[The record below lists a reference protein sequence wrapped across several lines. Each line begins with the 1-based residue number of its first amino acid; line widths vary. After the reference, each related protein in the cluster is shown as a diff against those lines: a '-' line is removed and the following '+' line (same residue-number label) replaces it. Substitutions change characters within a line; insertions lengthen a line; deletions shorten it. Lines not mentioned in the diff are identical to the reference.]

1 MFHVKHN
8 VIIIGSGPA
17 GYTAAIYLGRAG
29 LNPVMVTGALSPG
42 GQLVNTTEVE
52 NFPGFPEGILGPDL
66 MDRMKE
72 QAKRFGTTYI
82 ADDVSSIEACESDS
96 VKPTYRVT
104 LSDDS
109 QLEASSLIIA
119 TGSSFRKLGVPGEQ
133 ELSGH
138 GVSYC
143 ATCDGF
149 FFRNKPIVVVGGGD
163 SAFEEAL
170 FLTRFGSSVTLIHRR
185 DSFRASQIMV
195 DRAKA
200 NPTITLMTNTVVTS
214 ITGTSS
220 PTQNTGAPIAIP
232 GLTLKRPAVAP
243 ASVSSIAAVMR
254 DAVCFFTVLPPAYT
268 ETATIA
274 GRMRRSPSRYPFWNT
289 SQTLSLSYSLSS
301 TCLMAL
307 WRLGSKVSPNA
318 AISVTPSF
326 SKAFWIC
333 AKVSSTPFL

>member
-82 ADDVSSIEACESDS
+82 TDDVSSIEACESDS

-119 TGSSFRKLGVPGEQ
+119 TGSSFRKQGCPANR
-133 ELSGH
+133 SCPDMA
-138 GVSYC
+138 SRT
-143 ATCDGF
+143 A
-149 FFRNKPIVVVGGGD
+149 PP
-163 SAFEEAL
+163 AMA
-170 FLTRFGSSVTLIHRR
+170 SS
-185 DSFRASQIMV
+185 S
-195 DRAKA
+195 
-200 NPTITLMTNTVVTS
+200 
-214 ITGTSS
+214 GTS
-220 PTQNTGAPIAIP
+220 
-232 GLTLKRPAVAP
+232 
-243 ASVSSIAAVMR
+243 
-254 DAVCFFTVLPPAYT
+254 
-268 ETATIA
+268 
-274 GRMRRSPSRYPFWNT
+274 
-289 SQTLSLSYSLSS
+289 LSWS
-301 TCLMAL
+301 
-307 WRLGSKVSPNA
+307 
-318 AISVTPSF
+318 
-326 SKAFWIC
+326 
-333 AKVSSTPFL
+333 

>member
-109 QLEASSLIIA
+109 QLEASALIIA

-232 GLTLKRPAVAP
+232 GLTIKRPAVAP
-243 ASVSSIAAVMR
+243 ASVSSIAVRNVVTGEENTLDTNAVFVAIGHTPATDFAAGVVDR
-254 DAVCFFTVLPPAYT
+254 DDDGYVVVQGASTVTSAPGIFA
-268 ETATIA
+268 A
-274 GRMRRSPSRYPFWNT
+274 GDCVDRTYR
-289 SQTLSLSYSLSS
+289 Q
-301 TCLMAL
+301 
-307 WRLGSKVSPNA
+307 
-318 AISVTPSF
+318 AISAAGMGCRAALDTQ
-326 SKAFWIC
+326 AYL
-333 AKVSSTPFL
+333 TD

>member
-109 QLEASSLIIA
+109 QLEASSVSLGCPA
-119 TGSSFRKLGVPGEQ
+119 NRSCPDMASRTAPPAMASS
-133 ELSGH
+133 S
-138 GVSYC
+138 
-143 ATCDGF
+143 
-149 FFRNKPIVVVGGGD
+149 
-163 SAFEEAL
+163 
-170 FLTRFGSSVTLIHRR
+170 
-185 DSFRASQIMV
+185 
-195 DRAKA
+195 
-200 NPTITLMTNTVVTS
+200 
-214 ITGTSS
+214 GTS
-220 PTQNTGAPIAIP
+220 
-232 GLTLKRPAVAP
+232 
-243 ASVSSIAAVMR
+243 
-254 DAVCFFTVLPPAYT
+254 
-268 ETATIA
+268 
-274 GRMRRSPSRYPFWNT
+274 
-289 SQTLSLSYSLSS
+289 LSWS
-301 TCLMAL
+301 
-307 WRLGSKVSPNA
+307 
-318 AISVTPSF
+318 
-326 SKAFWIC
+326 
-333 AKVSSTPFL
+333 